1 MIYQYIACGE
11 AGDIVKGK
19 INAHSED
26 AITEMLSYAGY
37 RLINLKPFVPFM
49 GMGKLT
55 SQLFPVKPMEIVALF
70 RQMALLLESGIN
82 IVTALELLKRHGF
95 KNVKH
100 LAGGID
106 LYSQTADPSV
116 PRYFK

>member
-1 MIYQYIACGE
+1 LLPQPPHVSVLVHARQPWE
-11 AGDIVKGK
+11 NEKVAFPDSV
-19 INAHSED
+19 
-26 AITEMLSYAGY
+26 
-37 RLINLKPFVPFM
+37 
-49 GMGKLT
+49 
-55 SQLFPVKPMEIVALF
+55 LFPLNRLALEKPDLPQDAPIIAYCHHGV
-70 RQMALLLESGIN
+70 RSK
-82 IVTALELLKRHGF
+82 TALELLKHHGF

>member
-1 MIYQYIACGE
+1 ME
-11 AGDIVKGK
+11 K
-19 INAHSED
+19 NE
-26 AITEMLSYAGY
+26 E
-37 RLINLKPFVPFM
+37 
-49 GMGKLT
+49 
-55 SQLFPVKPMEIVALF
+55 LFPDELKKLLSGPRNFVLLDVRQPWENEKSALPDSLLFPLNRLVMEKPDIPEDREIIAYCHHGV
-70 RQMALLLESGIN
+70 RSK
-82 IVTALELLKRHGF
+82 TALQLLKRHGF

>member
-1 MIYQYIACGE
+1 MNE
-11 AGDIVKGK
+11 
-19 INAHSED
+19 NEN
-26 AITEMLSYAGY
+26 LSPLELKK
-37 RLINLKPFVPFM
+37 RLNGPRDFILLDVRQPWENEKVALPD
-49 GMGKLT
+49 
-55 SQLFPVKPMEIVALF
+55 SILFPLNRLTMEKPTLPEEQEIITYCHHGV
-70 RQMALLLESGIN
+70 RSK
-82 IVTALELLKRHGF
+82 TALELLKRYGF

>member
-1 MIYQYIACGE
+1 ME
-11 AGDIVKGK
+11 KHEEVFPD
-19 INAHSED
+19 
-26 AITEMLSYAGY
+26 EMKK
-37 RLINLKPFVPFM
+37 RLEGPRDFILLDVRQPWENQKVALPDSV
-49 GMGKLT
+49 
-55 SQLFPVKPMEIVALF
+55 LFPLNQLAVEKPPYPDDKEIIAYCHHGV
-70 RQMALLLESGIN
+70 RS
-82 IVTALELLKRHGF
+82 VTAIELLKRHGF